1 MEESIMAT
9 IKIPEKANTVI
20 HYDPEAD
27 VLYVSFGEPRFAE
40 GMDIGDGTILR
51 IDPETEEVI
60 GFTILDIKKRMEE
73 LNEHFKF

>member
-1 MEESIMAT
+1 MAT

-73 LNEHFKF
+73 LDEHFKF

>member
-1 MEESIMAT
+1 MAT

-27 VLYVSFGEPRFAE
+27 VLYVSFGKPRFAE

-73 LNEHFKF
+73 LDEHFEF